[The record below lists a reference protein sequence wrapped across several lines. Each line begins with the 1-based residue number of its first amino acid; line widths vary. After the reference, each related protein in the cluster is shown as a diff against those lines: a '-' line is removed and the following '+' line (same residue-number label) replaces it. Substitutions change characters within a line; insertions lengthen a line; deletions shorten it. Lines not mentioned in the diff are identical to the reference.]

1 MILSNQKSCRK
12 NWFVQKSLHFKK
24 KHVDPRRFKD
34 WRAFWLTLTRAS
46 KGFTAAGQ
54 RRNFTVLSPFP
65 SQADPWET
73 SCLNLSPFSP
83 NENRFHI
90 CVSKR
95 FADVSPATPLV
106 DYVQP
111 LPTKQDLVAVGFD
124 TAKKE
129 TWVTRRKSQWG
140 RGFSTSLSD
149 SWMSMQTCS
158 AKGLELRIPI
168 TEWADLSGWPEGKF
182 HQIRLSQEI

>member
-1 MILSNQKSCRK
+1 MILSNEKRCRK
-12 NWFVQKSLHFKK
+12 NWFVQKSLHIKK

-34 WRAFWLTLTRAS
+34 WRAFWLTLARAS

-73 SCLNLSPFSP
+73 RCLNLSPFSP

-95 FADVSPATPLV
+95 FADGAPATPLV
-106 DYVQP
+106 DWRATTTNQAGPSSRRIQHSEEGNLEWLAGNLNEEEGSPRVCLIHECRCKRAAPRDSSFEYRSLRVSRPEQM
-111 LPTKQDLVAVGFD
+111 
-124 TAKKE
+124 
-129 TWVTRRKSQWG
+129 TRRQVSSNQ
-140 RGFSTSLSD
+140 
-149 SWMSMQTCS
+149 
-158 AKGLELRIPI
+158 A
-168 TEWADLSGWPEGKF
+168 
-182 HQIRLSQEI
+182 

>member
-1 MILSNQKSCRK
+1 MSILVGWWTGGRSDWPLLEQARALQLRDSDGITP
-12 NWFVQKSLHFKK
+12 FF
-24 KHVDPRRFKD
+24 PRFLLR
-34 WRAFWLTLTRAS
+34 LTPEKPDVWTLA
-46 KGFTAAGQ
+46 
-54 RRNFTVLSPFP
+54 
-65 SQADPWET
+65 
-73 SCLNLSPFSP
+73 
-83 NENRFHI
+83 RFHQMRI
-90 CVSKR
+90 VFT
-95 FADVSPATPLV
+95 FAFQNVLPMSHQPLLSLI
-106 DYVQP
+106 DVQP
-111 LPTKQDLVAVGFD
+111 IPTKQDLVAVGFN
-124 TAKKE
+124 TAKNE